1 MAMQQAHRAGA
12 QTAAR
17 RVERD
22 PAHEAWTVLPP
33 RRRDGERLAE
43 VLGWFSVGIGVVAL
57 VIPRT
62 VARVTGVGDGE
73 TARLVLRLV
82 GLRELVS
89 GAGILNR
96 RRPTGW
102 LWGRVAGDAID
113 LGLLVLGSRR
123 GRRGRTLTA
132 AAAVAGVTALDVAT
146 AADLSRDRDG
156 GARALPAEHAVRAR
170 SSVTVDQPR
179 EVLYRFWRDFTN
191 LPRFMRQ
198 LQAVQSTGDRRSRW
212 TARGPAGMRVEWESE
227 VTDDWPGELIAWR
240 SLPGARLR
248 HSGVVLF
255 RRAPAGRGTIVT
267 VEMQYTP
274 LGGLLGARIAKVMGQ
289 APEQQLRDDLRRFK
303 QLMEAGEITMS
314 EGAALG
320 LAQPLGARPVPL
332 AEAERSR

>member
-1 MAMQQAHRAGA
+1 M
-12 QTAAR
+12 
-17 RVERD
+17 
-22 PAHEAWTVLPP
+22 
-33 RRRDGERLAE
+33 
-43 VLGWFSVGIGVVAL
+43 LGWFSVGIGVVAL

-156 GARALPAEHAVRAR
+156 GARVLPAEHAVRAR

-179 EVLYRFWRDFTN
+179 EALARVGRRRRPVETGRRRGRRAGDDTRGRGAN
-191 LPRFMRQ
+191 VERRAKEVARIRAQ
-198 LQAVQSTGDRRSRW
+198 LVRA
-212 TARGPAGMRVEWESE
+212 ARGRNG
-227 VTDDWPGELIAWR
+227 
-240 SLPGARLR
+240 
-248 HSGVVLF
+248 
-255 RRAPAGRGTIVT
+255 
-267 VEMQYTP
+267 
-274 LGGLLGARIAKVMGQ
+274 
-289 APEQQLRDDLRRFK
+289 
-303 QLMEAGEITMS
+303 
-314 EGAALG
+314 
-320 LAQPLGARPVPL
+320 
-332 AEAERSR
+332 